1 MQLQV
6 FLGELYLLYMYQA
19 VECKP
24 AESIVT
30 NSGGREEGGYSCC
43 RRQRSSLWERTW
55 WTVFT
60 EGLCYI
66 IQCLSRKT
74 LLLIVWIKNQ
84 PILIFQYTKSGVYYT
99 HTVCRFAVSP
109 EICHSDLLD
118 LCLVTPTDNSSPA
131 LSCVASSIFL
141 QLYLKPAVHISFWS
155 SRLLVFFGRPL
166 PAWPCA
172 VHCSACSAMLSPLR
186 LSVWPSQ
193 FHFLLFCW
201 TNTSSWSVFSIVPC
215 WIFCLASGCLR
226 VS

>member
-118 LCLVTPTDNSSPA
+118 LCLVTPTDNSSPSSSVLRCLLHLPPA
-131 LSCVASSIFL
+131 VPETRRPHFILELPPPCVLRSPSSCVALCCPLQCLLGNAVTTPSERVTKPVPLSSFQLNQHRFL
-141 QLYLKPAVHISFWS
+141 VGH
-155 SRLLVFFGRPL
+155 
-166 PAWPCA
+166 
-172 VHCSACSAMLSPLR
+172 
-186 LSVWPSQ
+186 
-193 FHFLLFCW
+193 
-201 TNTSSWSVFSIVPC
+201 
-215 WIFCLASGCLR
+215 
-226 VS
+226 